1 MSIAKIRSAL
11 KDERGFTLVELMVV
25 LVIIGILVAI
35 AVPVYNKTQDS
46 AKETACK
53 ANLRTLDGA
62 IAQYKVDHN
71 GTAPAGLDALKPDYI
86 KEVPKCPGKGNV
98 GATDYTYSNGEVTC
112 PNGHTYP

>member
-1 MSIAKIRSAL
+1 MLKMIRRAL
-11 KDERGFTLVELMVV
+11 KDDRGFTLVELMVV

-35 AVPVYNKTQDS
+35 AVPIYNKTQDS

-62 IAQYKVDHN
+62 IAQYKLDN
-71 GTAPAGLDALKPDYI
+71 GGNAPGSLEDLKTGGYI
-86 KEVPKCPGKGNV
+86 KEVPKCPGKGDV
-98 GATDYTYSNGEVTC
+98 GATDYSYADGTVTC